1 MSDLSTAYPQPE
13 APTVPTQPTNIIP
26 WISPLVNT
34 FFENNLTFFSRQK
47 LSTGYPQTY
56 PQVSKHLLSLK
67 PAWLSLK
74 LIYTFFKYSIDTQS
88 KIRIIYIMKN
98 EKRPTKKALVQMLL
112 DKGVD
117 QKIVQSLS
125 RANIDTLQWVLK
137 QMS

>member
-1 MSDLSTAYPQPE
+1 GGAHHPH
-13 APTVPTQPTNIIP
+13 PTNQYYTMDIPACQYFFLKIIE
-26 WISPLVNT
+26 I
-34 FFENNLTFFSRQK
+34 FSE
-47 LSTGYPQTY
+47 
-56 PQVSKHLLSLK
+56 VSECLLSLK

-98 EKRPTKKALVQMLL
+98 EKRPTKKALVQKLL

-125 RANIDTLQWVLK
+125 RANIDTLQFVLK